1 MRTYYTPIS
10 VAQVLARHVPK
21 NPLRVLEPAAGTGIL
36 LEPLARRLSGS
47 AKRVVCV
54 DVNNEALEQ
63 AKLQLAPIIGN
74 SLELICSDFLE
85 WSSPVNR
92 SKKPQHFDCIL
103 MNPPFAG
110 RRENF
115 VKLNLAEEL
124 PGIGQGSYCAP
135 IEVAFVLRSI
145 RLLAP
150 KGRLLAV
157 VPSSLISS
165 LNTVW
170 VRNYLLLLGAMRYVH
185 ELPRYTFRGIGSRF
199 YLFVYEKAGLKR
211 PFLLCNHDL
220 DEPESIRIKE
230 SELTAELRFD
240 YGFHAALRRCK
251 ELREGSEH
259 LGWSELPTSADIW
272 RGKIQSPL
280 GARTALHTYDFNDGF
295 WHLGDRRVR
304 IQKDKSERGIKRGD
318 LLMKRVGRSCSST
331 VGKVIGHVG
340 CASSDCLWIVRPK
353 KGMMS
358 TRILFALRVLLGFD
372 FGTQLVECGT
382 GAPYITEK
390 ALRDL
395 IIPTKL
401 ANVYHRQYL
410 GYREAIVR
418 RDFHTM
424 LSIEGR
430 VRRSLIK
437 RAERHKSLSS

>member
-1 MRTYYTPIS
+1 MTTYYTPIS

-21 NPLRVLEPAAGTGIL
+21 NPSRILEPAAGTGTL
-36 LEPLARRLSGS
+36 LEPLAERLRGS
-47 AKRVVCV
+47 AKRVVCI

-63 AKLQLAPIIGN
+63 AKLQLAPVIGK
-74 SLELICSDFLE
+74 SLEFICSDFLA
-85 WSSPVNR
+85 WSAPTHS
-92 SKKPQHFDCIL
+92 SKKEPLFDCVL

-110 RRENF
+110 KRESF

-124 PGIGQGSYCAP
+124 PGIGEGIHCAP
-135 IEVAFVLRSI
+135 VEVAFVLRSI

-185 ELPRYTFRGIGSRF
+185 ELPRYTFRGIRSRF

-230 SELTAELRFD
+230 SELTTELRFD
-240 YGFHAALRRCK
+240 YGFHAALRRYK
-251 ELREGSEH
+251 ELMEGSDH
-259 LGWSELPTSADIW
+259 LGWAELPVSADVW
-272 RGKIQSPL
+272 RGKIKSPL
-280 GARTALHTYDFNDGF
+280 GPKKALHTYDFNGGF
-295 WHLGDRRVR
+295 WHLGNRRIR
-304 IQKDKSERGIKRGD
+304 IRKDKSERGIRRGD
-318 LLMKRVGRSCSST
+318 LLMKRVGRNCSSS
-331 VGKVIGHVG
+331 VGKVLGHIG

-353 KGMMS
+353 KGTMS
-358 TRILFALRVLLGFD
+358 TRMLFALRVLLGFD
-372 FGTQLVECGT
+372 FGAQLVECGT

-401 ANVYHRQYL
+401 ADVYHKQYS
-410 GYREAIVR
+410 GYREAIIR
-418 RDFHTM
+418 RDFNTM
-424 LSIEGR
+424 LSIEDR
-430 VRRSLIK
+430 VRRLLT
-437 RAERHKSLSS
+437 RRVGRLKSSSS

>member
-21 NPLRVLEPAAGTGIL
+21 NPLRILEPAAGTGTL
-36 LEPLARRLSGS
+36 LEPLAERLRGS
-47 AKRVVCV
+47 VKRVVCI
-54 DVNNEALEQ
+54 DINKEALEQ
-63 AKLQLAPIIGN
+63 AKLHLAPILGN
-74 SLELICSDFLE
+74 RLELICSDFLA
-85 WSSPVNR
+85 WSSPIHR
-92 SKKPQHFDCIL
+92 SKKEQLFDCVL

-124 PGIGQGSYCAP
+124 PSIGEGSHYAP
-135 IEVAFVLRSI
+135 VEVAFVLRSI

-150 KGRLLAV
+150 QGRLLAV

-220 DEPESIRIKE
+220 DEPESIRIKV

-240 YGFHAALRRCK
+240 YGFHAALRRYK
-251 ELREGSEH
+251 ELMEGSGH
-259 LGWSELPTSADIW
+259 LGWTELPDSADVL
-272 RGKIQSPL
+272 RGNIKSPL
-280 GARTALHTYDFNDGF
+280 GPKKALHTYDFNDGF
-295 WHLGDRRVR
+295 WHLGDRRIR
-304 IQKDKSERGIKRGD
+304 IQKDKSERGIRRGD
-318 LLMKRVGRSCSST
+318 FLMKRVGRSCSST
-331 VGKVIGHVG
+331 VGKVIGHIG

-353 KGMMS
+353 KGIMS

-372 FGTQLVECGT
+372 FGAQLVECGT

-395 IIPTKL
+395 VIPTKL
-401 ANVYHRQYL
+401 ADVYNKQYS
-410 GYREAIVR
+410 GYREAIIR
-418 RDFHTM
+418 RDFHAM
-424 LSIEGR
+424 LCIESR
-430 VRRSLIK
+430 VRRLLTRRI
-437 RAERHKSLSS
+437 ERLKSPSS

>member
-21 NPLRVLEPAAGTGIL
+21 SPLRILEPAAGTGTL
-36 LEPLARRLSGS
+36 LEPLTKRLRGS
-47 AKRVVCV
+47 VKRVVCV

-63 AKLQLAPIIGN
+63 AKLQFAPIIGN
-74 SLELICSDFLE
+74 RLELICSDFLE
-85 WSSPVNR
+85 WSSPIHR
-92 SKKPQHFDCIL
+92 SKNEQLFDCVL

-124 PGIGQGSYCAP
+124 PGIGEGSHCVP
-135 IEVAFVLRSI
+135 VEVAFVLRSI

-150 KGRLLAV
+150 QGRLLAV

-170 VRNYLLLLGAMRYVH
+170 VRNYLLLLGAVRYVH
-185 ELPRYTFRGIGSRF
+185 ELPRYTFKGIGSRV
-199 YLFVYEKAGLKR
+199 YLFVFEKAGKKR

-230 SELTAELRFD
+230 SELTAELRLD
-240 YGFHAALRRCK
+240 YGFHAALRRYK
-251 ELREGSEH
+251 ELMECSDQ
-259 LGWSELPTSADIW
+259 LGWDELPTSSDVW

-280 GARTALHTYDFNDGF
+280 GARKALHTYDFTDGF

-304 IQKDKSERGIKRGD
+304 IQKDKSERGIRRGD
-318 LLMKRVGRSCSST
+318 LMMKRVGRSCSST
-331 VGKVIGHVG
+331 VGKVLGHIG

-353 KGMMS
+353 KVTMS

-372 FGTQLVECGT
+372 FGAQLVELGT

-390 ALRDL
+390 ALLDL
-395 IIPTKL
+395 IIPLKL
-401 ANVYHRQYL
+401 ADVYNRQYSD
-410 GYREAIVR
+410 YREAIIR
-418 RDFHTM
+418 RDFRAM
-424 LSIEGR
+424 LSIEER
-430 VRRSLIK
+430 VRRLLIRHVK
-437 RAERHKSLSS
+437 RRKSLSS